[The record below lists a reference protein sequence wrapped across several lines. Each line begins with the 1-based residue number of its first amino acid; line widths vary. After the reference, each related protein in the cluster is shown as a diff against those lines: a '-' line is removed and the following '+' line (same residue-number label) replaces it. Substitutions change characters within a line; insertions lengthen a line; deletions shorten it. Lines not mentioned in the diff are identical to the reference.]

1 MNSRHFT
8 SAVSSEKILR
18 GMMFAY
24 VLHKENTSNQI
35 IYTST
40 LSSTAFKPLAEQCD
54 SVQKTFLIFRY
65 ALQKIIFEAIET
77 CKFHSKILWFFFF
90 FLPGHDVWCPAHKNS
105 KSAVLKVKIIASWQT
120 TEGEFHSTVYWITFE
135 RLGTKL

>member
-1 MNSRHFT
+1 
-8 SAVSSEKILR
+8 
-18 GMMFAY
+18 MFAY

-90 FLPGHDVWCPAHKNS
+90 FSLDMMSDVQHIRIQ
-105 KSAVLKVKIIASWQT
+105 KVQC
-120 TEGEFHSTVYWITFE
+120 
-135 RLGTKL
+135 